1 MRCLNAFE
9 ESAKASKDATDA
21 ALTTSRGKIHYHK
34 REYWRRASGRHREE
48 GKEHKFYSKER
59 RGHAARDEDKGLD
72 DLLDELKDVTIA
84 LKGCESRYE
93 ACGSTLGRKVF
104 LDCGYR
110 DTLCN

>member
-93 ACGSTLGRKVF
+93 ACGSTLG
-104 LDCGYR
+104 
-110 DTLCN
+110 